1 MLKAIIFDMDGTI
14 TKPYIDWKALRAEI
28 GVPSEQM
35 IIHYIKALRGEAKH
49 KAEQILI
56 RRENEAAAHSEL
68 NEGAR
73 ELLSYLRKNDVS
85 TALVTNNCRSS
96 VDTVLKK
103 HNLAFDLILTRE
115 DGETK
120 PSGDLILKALARMG
134 MERDEALRG
143 VPHGVAGAIVAGRII
158 GVYVCAVLK
167 ITAGLRADADAI
179 VRCPDGHSRRIHE
192 IIFSSSKYGAVLSTM
207 CSSG

>member
-1 MLKAIIFDMDGTI
+1 MIRGVLFDMDGTI

-28 GVPSEQM
+28 GVPPQQM

-134 MERDEALRG
+134 MERDEALLIGDGELDIRASEKAGVRG
-143 VPHGVAGAIVAGRII
+143 VYLSNGQPAFEHHPTVHSLTEVI
-158 GVYVCAVLK
+158 GLVGSLQDECEPG
-167 ITAGLRADADAI
+167 T
-179 VRCPDGHSRRIHE
+179 P
-192 IIFSSSKYGAVLSTM
+192 
-207 CSSG
+207 